1 MKNLRKAM
9 MCVRCAPPRASFRGG
24 RGKARE
30 LTVTSL
36 YRAGGDDGRTGAV
49 MPYLRISGRWLEELG
64 FATGS
69 RVVVAGERG
78 KLTLTVAGMDD
89 RASTSLGERRTD
101 RPPLPCSTSSTSG

>member
-1 MKNLRKAM
+1 MKNLRKSM

-36 YRAGGDDGRTGAV
+36 YRAAVREGEKDGIV
-49 MPYLRISGRWLEELG
+49 PYLRISGRWLEELG
-64 FATGS
+64 FARGS

-78 KLTLTVAGMDD
+78 KLTLTVAGMEDD
-89 RASTSLGERRTD
+89 AMPEGWSNRQR
-101 RPPLPCSTSSTSG
+101 

>member
-1 MKNLRKAM
+1 

-36 YRAGGDDGRTGAV
+36 YRAAACEGKQGAAV
-49 MPYLRISGRWLEELG
+49 PYLRISGRWLEDLG
-64 FATGS
+64 FARGS
-69 RVVVAGERG
+69 RVVLVGERG

-89 RASTSLGERRTD
+89 DAMPEE
-101 RPPLPCSTSSTSG
+101 